1 MALKRLTIGKTR
13 KKKGVFTMKINRV
26 LAIHDLCSFGRC
38 SLTAAIPVL
47 SALGSQV
54 CPFPTALY
62 SNNLTYGKFHSKDLT
77 DEMTSSMDKWQ
88 ELGLS
93 FDAIYSGFLA
103 SSTQV
108 DVVIDAIGRF
118 GGGGKSVVVDPA
130 MADDGKLYPVFDET
144 MAASMK
150 KLVSHA
156 TLITPNYTEACLL
169 TDTPYQAKPPTDKE
183 LETLCDKLL
192 SLGPKAIVITSVPTD
207 SCHIAIASQTDSQ
220 LFPEKYEVPKLPFG
234 TCGTGD
240 IFTSTLLAY
249 ILRGKDLNLA
259 VQHAA
264 DFLSFVIETTLNEGT
279 DPHEGVLLEGCLWKL
294 LVPQTKDCTS
304 CKG

>member
-103 SSTQV
+103 SSAQV

-130 MADDGKLYPVFDET
+130 MADDGKLYPVL
-144 MAASMK
+144 MR
-150 KLVSHA
+150 
-156 TLITPNYTEACLL
+156 PW
-169 TDTPYQAKPPTDKE
+169 
-183 LETLCDKLL
+183 
-192 SLGPKAIVITSVPTD
+192 
-207 SCHIAIASQTDSQ
+207 Q
-220 LFPEKYEVPKLPFG
+220 LP
-234 TCGTGD
+234 
-240 IFTSTLLAY
+240 
-249 ILRGKDLNLA
+249 
-259 VQHAA
+259 
-264 DFLSFVIETTLNEGT
+264 
-279 DPHEGVLLEGCLWKL
+279 
-294 LVPQTKDCTS
+294 
-304 CKG
+304 